1 MLTHFLLFVK
11 LFLVFFG
18 TVPLPLLSSQYEPTH
33 GRNTVYNGYML
44 LSSGSYP
51 IPIDGS
57 HGEGGGQI
65 LRTSLT
71 LSCVLGKPVFITNIR
86 RLRKK
91 PGLQPQHLASISAA
105 AAVSKADV
113 QGTNLSSTELEF
125 RPRGLQPGRF
135 YFDVGGIK
143 GSAGSV
149 SLVLQTIILPLSF
162 AEQGSIVEVIGGTHV
177 PWSPSFHYLNTVVAP
192 LLQRL
197 GLRTEFDITSWGWYP
212 VGRGRIIARIE
223 PVQGIKPLHMNDRG
237 KLLRVSGLS
246 AVSNL
251 PEHIAVRQRERA
263 LLNLTR
269 NGIDGSIDIL
279 SAPSA
284 GKGSFLFLCAEF
296 QNLSAGFGAL
306 GAIGKRAEQ
315 VADEACGE
323 LLSHVKAEG
332 ALDPHLADQIIPYL
346 AFSPDASEFTTSS
359 ISRHLLTNIWV
370 VKQFLDIDIRIEGSE
385 GEHGRVVVRRV

>member
-1 MLTHFLLFVK
+1 M
-11 LFLVFFG
+11 
-18 TVPLPLLSSQYEPTH
+18 
-33 GRNTVYNGYML
+33 
-44 LSSGSYP
+44 
-51 IPIDGS
+51 
-57 HGEGGGQI
+57 
-65 LRTSLT
+65 
-71 LSCVLGKPVFITNIR
+71 LSCVLGKPVSMINIR

-91 PGLQPQHLASISAA
+91 PGLQPQHLASINAA

-113 QGTNLSSTELEF
+113 QGTDLSSTELMF
-125 RPRGLQPGRF
+125 RPRGLQSGRF
-135 YFDVGGIK
+135 YIDVGGIK

-177 PWSPSFHYLNTVVAP
+177 PWSPSFHYLNAVLAP

-197 GLRTEFDITSWGWYP
+197 GLRAEFDISSWGWYP
-212 VGRGRIIARIE
+212 VGRGRVFARIE

-251 PEHIAVRQRERA
+251 PEHIAIRQRERA
-263 LLNLTR
+263 LLNLAR
-269 NGIDGSIDIL
+269 NGIDGSIDML

-296 QNLSAGFGAL
+296 ENLSAGFGAL

-323 LLSHVKAEG
+323 LLSHVQAEG

-346 AFSPDASEFTTSS
+346 AFSPDASEFTTSR

-370 VKQFLDIDIRIEGSE
+370 VKQFLDIDIRIEGNE
-385 GEHGRVVVRRV
+385 GDRGRVIIRRVEDGIDPGATIRR